1 MTPSQAAQ
9 EKPTS
14 PACDVCGGFDPP
26 HTPYWRDNQ
35 NRTCDPC
42 EARIQQRVEIAVAER
57 EAAAATPSLDPDL
70 LALAICKGLDIK
82 PTQAAA
88 EPFFANAP
96 FIAAEY
102 ARLDEGS
109 ATPDQGKGEPR

>member
-14 PACDVCGGFDPP
+14 P
-26 HTPYWRDNQ
+26 
-35 NRTCDPC
+35 RT
-42 EARIQQRVEIAVAER
+42 EADIWAIAGITELQRMRLAQHGYRIER
-57 EAAAATPSLDPDL
+57 EAAAATPSLAPE
-70 LALAICKGLDIK
+70 KV
-82 PTQAAA
+82 AAA
-88 EPFFANAP
+88 LHENGIGCSVRCRPFSDGGGQYVACEGPNDHKWQAMTL
-96 FIAAEY
+96 A